1 MNYVVMN
8 KIFKKVINVFV
19 LMRCF
24 FSLNRVMIS
33 SAIIKRHAC
42 FSMAIVILLLI
53 STLSANGQV
62 SVEAR
67 IDSLQM
73 LVGEQTNLV
82 LTVKAPDKARISF
95 PVFQPSQ
102 YITSGVEVLDC
113 TKGDTTA
120 LDNNRIAVSRIY
132 TLTSFDENLYYIPS
146 MTVTVNGKQY
156 KTSNLA
162 LKVLSIPV
170 DTLHPEKFFPPKDV
184 QDNTFDWSEWNSLFW
199 LSMVITVLSVLLYY
213 LWTRLKQNKPIIE
226 KVIFVKRVPP
236 HQRALKE
243 IEQLKNNSSIANENQ
258 KEYYT
263 RLTDVLRKYIRERF
277 GFNAMEMTSTEI
289 MLRLQNEED
298 KSMIEELRELFTT
311 ADLVKFAKYSA
322 LVNESDANLVNA
334 IDFINTTKSEEQT
347 IVEEVKPTLSDNDKK
362 SMRSR
367 KSLKIAMLLIT
378 IAILALVVW
387 VVYEAYLLV

>member
-1 MNYVVMN
+1 M
-8 KIFKKVINVFV
+8 
-19 LMRCF
+19 
-24 FSLNRVMIS
+24 
-33 SAIIKRHAC
+33 
-42 FSMAIVILLLI
+42 
-53 STLSANGQV
+53 
-62 SVEAR
+62 
-67 IDSLQM
+67 
-73 LVGEQTNLV
+73 
-82 LTVKAPDKARISF
+82 
-95 PVFQPSQ
+95 
-102 YITSGVEVLDC
+102 
-113 TKGDTTA
+113 
-120 LDNNRIAVSRIY
+120 
-132 TLTSFDENLYYIPS
+132 
-146 MTVTVNGKQY
+146 
-156 KTSNLA
+156 
-162 LKVLSIPV
+162 LSIPV

>member
-1 MNYVVMN
+1 
-8 KIFKKVINVFV
+8 
-19 LMRCF
+19 
-24 FSLNRVMIS
+24 
-33 SAIIKRHAC
+33 
-42 FSMAIVILLLI
+42 
-53 STLSANGQV
+53 
-62 SVEAR
+62 
-67 IDSLQM
+67 M
-73 LVGEQTNLV
+73 LV
-82 LTVKAPDKARISF
+82 S
-95 PVFQPSQ
+95 
-102 YITSGVEVLDC
+102 ITE
-113 TKGDTTA
+113 T
-120 LDNNRIAVSRIY
+120 Y
-132 TLTSFDENLYYIPS
+132 
-146 MTVTVNGKQY
+146 
-156 KTSNLA
+156 
-162 LKVLSIPV
+162 
-170 DTLHPEKFFPPKDV
+170 
-184 QDNTFDWSEWNSLFW
+184 
-199 LSMVITVLSVLLYY
+199 
-213 LWTRLKQNKPIIE
+213 
-226 KVIFVKRVPP
+226 
-236 HQRALKE
+236 ALKE
-243 IEQLKNNSSIANENQ
+243 IEQLKNNSSIANDNQ

>member
-1 MNYVVMN
+1 
-8 KIFKKVINVFV
+8 
-19 LMRCF
+19 
-24 FSLNRVMIS
+24 MI
-33 SAIIKRHAC
+33 
-42 FSMAIVILLLI
+42 
-53 STLSANGQV
+53 
-62 SVEAR
+62 
-67 IDSLQM
+67 D
-73 LVGEQTNLV
+73 
-82 LTVKAPDKARISF
+82 
-95 PVFQPSQ
+95 
-102 YITSGVEVLDC
+102 
-113 TKGDTTA
+113 
-120 LDNNRIAVSRIY
+120 
-132 TLTSFDENLYYIPS
+132 
-146 MTVTVNGKQY
+146 
-156 KTSNLA
+156 
-162 LKVLSIPV
+162 
-170 DTLHPEKFFPPKDV
+170 
-184 QDNTFDWSEWNSLFW
+184 
-199 LSMVITVLSVLLYY
+199 
-213 LWTRLKQNKPIIE
+213 
-226 KVIFVKRVPP
+226 
-236 HQRALKE
+236 
-243 IEQLKNNSSIANENQ
+243 ENQ